1 MINSFDTDIALINPF
16 NKKIVLRDFYSST
29 ISKGIYNWPNIDLLS
44 LAANLQKKFNVKIID
59 ANTEKL
65 SSHKVIKLLN
75 SKKLK
80 GLIFSVGKS
89 VLEDDYKFINEI
101 KNGLNQKVKTF
112 VVGGVVYYDAKKE
125 LENNSFL
132 DGCIINFTTDDILS
146 YFLNKRT
153 GLKNLV
159 YRENNKII
167 ECENELPRNGFTLP
181 IAPHDQLNL
190 KKYRLS
196 HGKSNY
202 LTSVITSYGC
212 PHKCSFC
219 VSGKINYRY
228 RDPDNII
235 QELDYLKKIGVK
247 EIMFKD
253 NIFGF
258 HKRNYKELLTKM
270 INKNYNFSWVS
281 DSRVDVLDE
290 ELLNLMH
297 KSGCH
302 ALHFGIETKSE
313 KTLENYQK
321 NLKDTNCV
329 KKTLNLC
336 KKYRILT
343 VGYFILG
350 LPGETKED
358 VIETIKYSVEL
369 NLDFASFNLP
379 IPIIGTELRL
389 KSIQNNWVLNNS
401 SNYDGSNT
409 PIINTGKLLPD
420 ELKKLRSDA
429 YKKFYLRLK
438 YIFKIIFKIKNFFQL
453 KMIILEF
460 TNLITKRH

>member
-1 MINSFDTDIALINPF
+1 MNSFDDIDIALINPF
-16 NKKIVLRDFYSST
+16 NDKIVLRDFYSST

-44 LAANLQKKFNVKIID
+44 LAANLQKKFKVRIID

-65 SSHKVIKLLN
+65 TSDKVIKLLK

-89 VLEDDYKFINEI
+89 VLEDDYQFINEI
-101 KNGLNQKVKTF
+101 KIGLNQKVEIF
-112 VVGGVVYYDAKKE
+112 VVGGVVYYNAKKE
-125 LENNSFL
+125 LENNTFL
-132 DGCIINFTTDDILS
+132 DGCIINFTTDDIS
-146 YFLNKRT
+146 NYFLNKKT
-153 GLKNLV
+153 ELKNLV

-167 ECENELPRNGFTLP
+167 ECENQLPSNGFKLP
-181 IAPHDQLNL
+181 VAPHNQLNL
-190 KKYRLS
+190 KKYKLS

-235 QELDYLKKIGVK
+235 EELDYLKKIGVK

-270 INKNYNFSWVS
+270 INRNYNFSWVS

-290 ELLNLMH
+290 ELLDLMY

-302 ALHFGIETKSE
+302 ALHFGIETKNE

-321 NLKDTNCV
+321 NLKNINCV
-329 KKTLNLC
+329 KTTLDLC
-336 KKYRILT
+336 KQYGILT

-358 VIETIKYSVEL
+358 VIDTINYSVEL
-369 NLDFASFNLP
+369 NLNFASFNLP

-389 KSIQNNWVLNNS
+389 KSIENNWVLNHS
-401 SNYDGSNT
+401 SNYDGSKT
-409 PIINTGKLLPD
+409 PIINTGKLLPE
-420 ELKKLRSDA
+420 ELKKLKNKA
-429 YKKFYLRLK
+429 YKKFYLRP
-438 YIFKIIFKIKNFFQL
+438 IFILKIIFRIKNFFQL
-453 KMIILEF
+453 KMIVLEF